1 MGWRERYDDVRHR
14 RHRRP
19 NLGRAELIRELLEI
33 IELLIAETHRRRI
46 VVTVQ
51 MPATEQVTLHAVEE
65 NAEGQPIDKDTASCV
80 WTADRLDLLVLN
92 AAGFDVTCVPTAPD
106 AVGDTIVTATVTEP
120 DVTNDDGSTSPGQ
133 VYVGTQLV
141 SLTQDTTIS
150 QVEVTADAPV
160 PIEAAPAQ

>member
-1 MGWRERYDDVRHR
+1 MGWRARYDEVRGR

-33 IELLIAETHRRRI
+33 IELLIAERDQRRI

-51 MPATEQVTLHAVEE
+51 MPASEQVTLHAVEE

-80 WTADRLDLLVLN
+80 WTSDRTDLLTLN
-92 AAGFDVTCVPTAPD
+92 AAGFDVVCVPTGPN

-141 SLTQDTTIS
+141 SLTQDETIS

-160 PIEAAPAQ
+160 PVEAPPAG